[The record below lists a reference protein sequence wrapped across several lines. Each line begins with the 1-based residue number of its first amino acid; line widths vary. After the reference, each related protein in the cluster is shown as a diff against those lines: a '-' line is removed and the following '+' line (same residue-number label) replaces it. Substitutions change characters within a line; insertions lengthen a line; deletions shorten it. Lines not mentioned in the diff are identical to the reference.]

1 MSYLIVMTGTGKCK
15 VLCKLKIYFVHF
27 DTCQITGIL
36 QIFLACLQCCL
47 LLSFLL
53 LLFCG

>member
-15 VLCKLKIYFVHF
+15 DLCKLKIYFVHF
-27 DTCQITGIL
+27 HTCQITGIL